1 MHNLTERGHPPA
13 SSNPASDHRSLV
25 ESATDA
31 VFTIQTD
38 GTFGSLNDRTVN
50 IRLLR
55 LPGIDVRRVRA
66 EEWEVLRDT
75 RLRALADAPDAFET
89 TYAESLARPQFWWQD
104 WARRSATGGD
114 QAMFLAWE
122 RAAAVGIGG
131 VFREDGRVYV
141 ISMWTDPGSRGR
153 GVGRALL
160 DAAVAFAGDVEIRLS
175 VTETNAAARR
185 LYERYGF
192 APTGH
197 TEPLRSNPSLLVH
210 ELELRR

>member
-1 MHNLTERGHPPA
+1 MPSARLVAANR
-13 SSNPASDHRSLV
+13 SSLCAGRRKISPRCRSL
-25 ESATDA
+25 SA
-31 VFTIQTD
+31 VGSFRTIYAD
-38 GTFGSLNDRTVN
+38 
-50 IRLLR
+50 
-55 LPGIDVRRVRA
+55 
-66 EEWEVLRDT
+66 
-75 RLRALADAPDAFET
+75 LACPRCA
-89 TYAESLARPQFWWQD
+89 
-104 WARRSATGGD
+104 
-114 QAMFLAWE
+114 LAWE
-122 RAAAVGIGG
+122 RGAAVGIVG

>member
-1 MHNLTERGHPPA
+1 
-13 SSNPASDHRSLV
+13 
-25 ESATDA
+25 
-31 VFTIQTD
+31 
-38 GTFGSLNDRTVN
+38 
-50 IRLLR
+50 

-75 RLRALADAPDAFET
+75 RLRALADAPDAFAT
-89 TYAESLARPQFWWQD
+89 THAEAGTRPDEWWRD
-104 WARRSATGGD
+104 WARRSATGGE
-114 QAMFLAWE
+114 QAMFLAWKGE
-122 RAAAVGIGG
+122 EPVGISGA
-131 VFREDGRVYV
+131 FRTGDRVDV
-141 ISMWTDPGSRGR
+141 ISMWTDPRERGA

-160 DAAVAFAGDVEIRLS
+160 EAAVAFAGDADVRLS

-192 APTGH
+192 APTGF